1 LNQASKKFGPDH
13 GSAEAALDDYLRG
26 VVHRNSRAA
35 ALFLACFT
43 FVLWPTDLII
53 FRGMSEVQHAIA
65 WQRAFLIVVL
75 TTVWVLL
82 GSKIGPK
89 RPTLILSVGG
99 TLILFAV
106 GYGLGELGGAQRP
119 WIHLAYPALFFSVLA
134 PVRIGPRTVLV
145 TALAFSLVGG
155 FLLPHPEHWHDPM
168 LRLVVSFVL
177 SAATMVVAVGHLAFR
192 ILRQSFYQSLALEK
206 MSRALADLNATL
218 ELRVREQTGDLRRLT
233 DHLVKAREE
242 ERVHISRE
250 LHDEL
255 GQELTALGLTLAL
268 TRHRFDKDPNSI
280 AGNLAELDSLLQRTR
295 ATTRTLIT
303 ELRPRMLDEM
313 GLAAAL
319 EWLTTQTEQRAKIA
333 CRLTVDAPDVLPH
346 DTSVAAFRIVQEAL
360 TNVARH
366 AQAQKAEVTVRARD
380 GELMLSVS
388 DDGVGLP
395 DKPKG
400 SGVGLIGI
408 RERVTTMSG
417 RLDVESRPGAGTRL
431 TVRLPLP
438 APPLEVLQ

>member
-1 LNQASKKFGPDH
+1 
-13 GSAEAALDDYLRG
+13 
-26 VVHRNSRAA
+26 
-35 ALFLACFT
+35 
-43 FVLWPTDLII
+43 
-53 FRGMSEVQHAIA
+53 MSEVQHAIA

-106 GYGLGELGGAQRP
+106 GYGLGQLGGAQRP

-145 TALAFSLVGG
+145 TALAISLVAG

-218 ELRVREQTGDLRRLT
+218 ELRVREQTADLRRLT

-242 ERVHISRE
+242 ERVHVSRE

-333 CRLTVDAPDVLPH
+333 CRLTVDAPEALPH

-366 AQAQKAEVTVRARD
+366 ARAQKAEVTVRARD

-431 TVRLPLP
+431 TVTLPLP